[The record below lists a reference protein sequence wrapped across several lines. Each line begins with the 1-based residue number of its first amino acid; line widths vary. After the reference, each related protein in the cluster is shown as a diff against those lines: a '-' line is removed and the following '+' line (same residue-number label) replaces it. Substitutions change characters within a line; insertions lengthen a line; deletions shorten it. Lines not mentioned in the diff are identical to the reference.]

1 MLQAAGTGQLL
12 NIRDPGMRAMVLG
25 GTGFIGSHLVDRL
38 LAEGHQVR
46 VLSRSPERFRPPLAG
61 VDYRLANLADIPALV
76 EALTGIEVVYH
87 LISSTVPST
96 SNHDPVFDI
105 DSNLVSM
112 VRLLQVIRDSGVRR
126 LVYLSSG
133 GTVYGTPQVLPIP
146 ESHPRRPIC
155 SYGIVKAAAENY
167 LHMFHEL
174 YGLDYLVLRASNP
187 YGERQGHYG
196 VQGIIATF
204 LNQLRRGEGLEVW
217 GDGSLVRDF
226 IHVEDLV
233 RLGVKAGESERVGI
247 YNAGS
252 GRGHSIRELL
262 ELIGQAVGGE
272 LRVRWREGRRFDV
285 PRVVLDIARAEADFG
300 WRPEIDL
307 ADGIRRTW
315 AGLEPSP
322 PASTA

>member
-1 MLQAAGTGQLL
+1 
-12 NIRDPGMRAMVLG
+12 MRAMVLG

-46 VLSRSPERFRPPLAG
+46 VLSRSPEQSRPPLPG

-76 EALTGIEVVYH
+76 AALNGIEVVYH
-87 LISSTVPST
+87 LISSTVPGT
-96 SNHDPVFDI
+96 TNHDLVFDI
-105 DSNLVSM
+105 ESNLVSL

-133 GTVYGTPQVLPIP
+133 GTVYGTPEMLPIP
-146 ESHPRRPIC
+146 ENHPLRPIC

-167 LHMFHEL
+167 LHMFHAL
-174 YGLDYLVLRASNP
+174 HGLEYVTLRASNP

-196 VQGIIATF
+196 VQGIIGTF
-204 LNQLRRGEGLEVW
+204 LNKLRRGEELEVW

-226 IHVEDLV
+226 IHVDDLA
-233 RLGVKAGESERVGI
+233 RLCVLAGVSERVGI

-252 GRGHSIRELL
+252 GCGHSIREVL
-262 ELIGQAVGGE
+262 EFIEQAVG
-272 LRVRWREGRRFDV
+272 RKPPVTWREGRRFDV
-285 PRVVLDIARAEADFG
+285 PKVVLDIAKAEGDFA
-300 WRPEIDL
+300 WHPEIGL

-315 AGLEPSP
+315 EGLENSP
-322 PASTA
+322 TAPIV